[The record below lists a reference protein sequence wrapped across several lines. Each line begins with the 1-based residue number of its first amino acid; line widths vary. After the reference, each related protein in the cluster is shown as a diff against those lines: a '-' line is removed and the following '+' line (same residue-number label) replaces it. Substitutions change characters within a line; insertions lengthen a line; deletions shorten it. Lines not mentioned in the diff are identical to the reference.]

1 MHAISLSFFLSFC
14 LSVCLSSDYY
24 KCLTAVKTSVAVT
37 YLLLLLLLLRSNDN
51 RPVSQCVYYSTPVTS
66 LVFAVGNLCL
76 PPEWMI
82 YKLKLNY
89 LRYLERERE
98 RCNEMSGSDSYSM
111 EEQSSRTVPVREH
124 WQQQQ
129 QQRRHSQCSSFLPP
143 PPHFPGLV
151 FSAGEL
157 LPEHCLPASQLI
169 ANRQL
174 LLLLLLLTEWKHT
187 WMSIASPL
195 CLSLSCSHCVF
206 VNVLFVCYF
215 CMFFHCCA
223 VACWAH

>member
-1 MHAISLSFFLSFC
+1 
-14 LSVCLSSDYY
+14 
-24 KCLTAVKTSVAVT
+24 
-37 YLLLLLLLLRSNDN
+37 
-51 RPVSQCVYYSTPVTS
+51 
-66 LVFAVGNLCL
+66 
-76 PPEWMI
+76 
-82 YKLKLNY
+82 
-89 LRYLERERE
+89 
-98 RCNEMSGSDSYSM
+98 MSGSDSYSM

-195 CLSLSCSHCVF
+195 CLP
-206 VNVLFVCYF
+206 VLFSLCICQRSVCLLFLHVLSLLCCCVLSTLACLIVCLSICVCVSVCQFAFAYL
-215 CMFFHCCA
+215 CLLATNWHFFHLLA
-223 VACWAH
+223 VLFAVVLFFTTLTWCLLYF

>member
-1 MHAISLSFFLSFC
+1 
-14 LSVCLSSDYY
+14 
-24 KCLTAVKTSVAVT
+24 
-37 YLLLLLLLLRSNDN
+37 
-51 RPVSQCVYYSTPVTS
+51 
-66 LVFAVGNLCL
+66 
-76 PPEWMI
+76 
-82 YKLKLNY
+82 
-89 LRYLERERE
+89 
-98 RCNEMSGSDSYSM
+98 MSGSDSYSM

-124 WQQQQ
+124 WQQQQQQ

-195 CLSLSCSHCVF
+195 CLSLYCSHCVF
-206 VNVLFVCYF
+206 VNVLFESAIFACSFTAVLLRVEHISLLACLSVCLFVCVSVCQFAFAYL
-215 CMFFHCCA
+215 CLLATNWHFFHLLA
-223 VACWAH
+223 VLFAVVLFFTTLTWCLLYF